1 MKYQQILNNLQESI
15 NNKHNNELFVKSLKD
30 FKGIGFNIST
40 KFLRNL
46 CIIRDNRKRTLRIN
60 YLLRVCNLK
69 TKKQNRFSSR
79 WTGEN
84 YKTTITEYTNDKR
97 YQLREEEKA
106 FIKNTRTE
114 NIGKVFISN
123 FKEVL
128 YFVII

>member
-46 CIIRDNRKRTLRIN
+46 CIVRDNRKRTLRIN

-128 YFVII
+128 YFIII

>member
-15 NNKHNNELFVKSLKD
+15 NHKHNNELFIKSLQD

-46 CIIRDNRKRTLRIN
+46 CITRDNRKRTLRIN
-60 YLLRVCNLK
+60 YLLRACNLK
-69 TKKQNRFSSR
+69 TKKQSRFSSR
-79 WTGEN
+79 WTGESYN
-84 YKTTITEYTNDKR
+84 ITITEYTNDKG
-97 YQLREEEKA
+97 YKLRAEEKA

-123 FKEVL
+123 FREVL